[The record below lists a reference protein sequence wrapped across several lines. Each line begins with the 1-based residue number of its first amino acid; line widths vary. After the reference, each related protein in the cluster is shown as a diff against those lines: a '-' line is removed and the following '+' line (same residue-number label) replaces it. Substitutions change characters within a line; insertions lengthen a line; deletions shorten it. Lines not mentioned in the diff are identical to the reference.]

1 VETGRAIRWGEGR
14 ARGGWLCKLRLVQ
27 SWLDDAVISLFLFC
41 PFRISILLIDLVS
54 PAPSPFFC
62 FLLRFF
68 RARTAYYYACHPPTQ
83 HLRDGLIVPITP
95 EQYIDPDYA
104 GGGYDEYFGDKAA
117 GSLDC
122 HSPDS
127 SWVLLG
133 VYRQEFYQF
142 IEQISKHLW

>member
-1 VETGRAIRWGEGR
+1 MGGERWINSH
-14 ARGGWLCKLRLVQ
+14 VQ
-27 SWLDDAVISLFLFC
+27 SSAVVRRGLDVISSISSRSLSFPFPFHFFLAHAC
-41 PFRISILLIDLVS
+41 LRYPPELMRII
-54 PAPSPFFC
+54 
-62 FLLRFF
+62 
-68 RARTAYYYACHPPTQ
+68 
-83 HLRDGLIVPITP
+83 
-95 EQYIDPDYA
+95 YIDQYVDPNYA
-104 GGGYDEYFGDKAA
+104 GGGYDEYFGDSAE

>member
-1 VETGRAIRWGEGR
+1 M
-14 ARGGWLCKLRLVQ
+14 
-27 SWLDDAVISLFLFC
+27 
-41 PFRISILLIDLVS
+41 RII
-54 PAPSPFFC
+54 
-62 FLLRFF
+62 
-68 RARTAYYYACHPPTQ
+68 
-83 HLRDGLIVPITP
+83 
-95 EQYIDPDYA
+95 YIDQYVDPNYA
-104 GGGYDEYFGDKAA
+104 GGGYDEYFGDSAE